1 MAVALKDFNKMTKDE
16 LLSYQTHIQN
26 LLQQHYLKECQ
37 AVDTGNLEIIK
48 KVCNLDVKNDMSP
61 DVWAHFWN
69 NKEHLDIDENN
80 IDLYIFL
87 SGLDGF
93 DDALEKHSNDSLNY
107 LDFTFLES
115 MMLFNMYDEKRAD
128 LFEKMLSHEKF
139 NQALQ
144 NVLDN
149 KIDEF
154 YRKGSFNQT
163 AMDMLVNHEMISLD
177 NSFDAFNGENRY
189 IIVRSNRGL
198 LSLWETALRHH
209 QLPLQWDEPRIRD
222 WVIHHWHSMEI
233 KTLNVMVQEYFQ
245 DSPLSFQEFPSLIGE
260 NQNSLGAIL
269 KAKLN
274 ETSDNPQE
282 SAQDKKVIQEYAFLL
297 NRNEDYANW
306 IINLPHD
313 NWKCLNNFIPV
324 FIKGLAEAYSDNN
337 LEDLPQTNRNLY
349 TFLSSIRQENAH
361 VYEKIQLATPDVIAT
376 MLNRH
381 PDSAEGY
388 QRFINEFGKISLS
401 LKLNSTL
408 IEQDNTPDDT
418 PSFKV

>member
-1 MAVALKDFNKMTKDE
+1 MAVELKDFNNMTKDE

-115 MMLFNMYDEKRAD
+115 MMLFNMYDEKRAN
-128 LFEKMLSHEKF
+128 LFEKMLRHEKF

-154 YRKGSFNQT
+154 YRKGSFTQT

-274 ETSDNPQE
+274 ETSDNPQD

>member
-115 MMLFNMYDEKRAD
+115 MMLFNMYDEKRVN
-128 LFEKMLSHEKF
+128 LFEKMLRHEKF

-154 YRKGSFNQT
+154 YRKGSFTQT

-349 TFLSSIRQENAH
+349 TFLSSIWQENAH

-376 MLNRH
+376 MLNRQ

-408 IEQDNTPDDT
+408 IEQDNAPDDT